1 MASPNLT
8 IDYLTVGHL
17 SRDLIEDTFTLGG
30 TVAYAGL
37 TAKALG
43 REVGIVTSFNDSL
56 NKKQLK
62 TIQVFN
68 LPADTTTTFENTYQQ
83 DVRRQIIH
91 ARALDLDPTAIPL
104 LWRSANLVHLGP
116 IANEVD
122 VQLVHLFENAF
133 IGITPQ
139 GWMRKWDDEGVIS
152 FAGWEAISEILPAV
166 HAVVIS
172 IEDINGEEA
181 IARKM
186 AQQCRILALTKGAE
200 GVTLYHGGKTT
211 SILPPKVEEIDS
223 TGSGDIFA
231 AAFFINLQEGG
242 NPLSAA
248 RFANFIASKS
258 VSKSGLESVPDPSEI
273 AVIRDNISL

>member
-17 SRDLIEDTFTLGG
+17 SRDLIDDGFTLGG

-56 NKKQLK
+56 NKNPLK

-91 ARALDLDPTAIPL
+91 ARSLDLGPAAIPL

-122 VQLVHLFENAF
+122 VQLVHHFENAF

-152 FAGWEAISEILPAV
+152 FAGWEAISEILPVV

-172 IEDINGEEA
+172 IEDINGDEA
-181 IARKM
+181 IAKKL
-186 AQQCRILALTKGAE
+186 AQRCRMLALTKGAE

-231 AAFFINLQEGG
+231 AAFFIYLQEGG
-242 NPLSAA
+242 NPLRAA